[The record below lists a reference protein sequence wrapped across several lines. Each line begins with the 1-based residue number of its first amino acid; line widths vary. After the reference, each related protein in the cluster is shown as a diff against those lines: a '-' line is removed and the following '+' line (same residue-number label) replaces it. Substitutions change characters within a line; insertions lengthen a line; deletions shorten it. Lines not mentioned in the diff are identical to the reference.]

1 MKMENK
7 MVIEKAS
14 PEECGI
20 SSTAVLSF
28 IKTLDSYGLDTRG
41 YVMARG
47 NKIFAEGYYAPYNE
61 KSKHRMY
68 SVSKSFIALAVGLAI
83 EDGLMT
89 LDDKIVDFFPEYD
102 IDRSDENLCSATVK
116 DHLTMRTSM
125 LTEPDWWGKPD
136 RAAAYFK
143 QRSTQI
149 PGTNY
154 SYDSAG
160 SFLLAVIVEK
170 LTGKPMMEYLK
181 DKCLR
186 ELGFSEDS
194 YCLLAPGG
202 HSHADS
208 GVMCSSRDLLIFAR
222 LMLSGGKIGGK
233 RYLSEEFVKKATSK
247 QTDNVKIGIPEALC
261 KDNGYG
267 FLIWKTPRDGF
278 AFVGMADQYAV
289 CDPETDII
297 FVINS
302 CNHKSSDG
310 SSRFLIM
317 HELYKSIIEPA
328 KEFLPENISALSDLR
343 AYESSLELVHLT
355 GGSEE
360 NIQNDIDGV
369 TYVLSE
375 NPMGIKS
382 FRLDFSDDGGEFV
395 YENSDG
401 EMRIKFGLGKNRL
414 GTFPGKRRMSKTA
427 SVYEDGTYA
436 CAASAVWTEREKFR
450 LSVRITDTFIGD
462 VNMTFGFKGDG
473 VSLFMSRHAQR
484 ILDEY
489 DGSAIGR
496 RK

>member
-1 MKMENK
+1 MENK
-7 MVIEKAS
+7 MIFEKAS

-28 IKTLDSYGLDTRG
+28 IKTLDSYGLDTHG
-41 YVMARG
+41 YIMARG

-61 KSKHRMY
+61 SSKHRMY
-68 SVSKSFIALAVGLAI
+68 SVSKSFVTLAVGLAI

-89 LDDKIVDFFPEYD
+89 PEDKIVDFFPEYD
-102 IDRSDENLCSATVK
+102 IDRSDENLCSATVR

-143 QRSTQI
+143 QRSMQI

-208 GVMCSSRDLLIFAR
+208 GVMCTSRDLLIFAR
-222 LMLSGGKIGGK
+222 LMLSGGEINGK
-233 RYLSEEFVKKATSK
+233 RYLSEDFVKAATSK
-247 QTDNVKIGIPEALC
+247 QTDNVKTGIPEPLC
-261 KDNGYG
+261 KDKGYG
-267 FLIWKTPRDGF
+267 YLIWKMPRDGF

-289 CDPETDII
+289 CDPKTDII

-302 CNHKSSDG
+302 CNHISSDG

-317 HELYKSIIEPA
+317 HELYRSIIEPA
-328 KEFLPENISALSDLR
+328 KEFLPDNISDFSDLR
-343 AYESSLELVHLT
+343 AYESALELLHLKGGVHD
-355 GGSEE
+355 
-360 NIQNDIDGV
+360 NIQDEINGI
-369 TYVLSE
+369 TYALSE
-375 NPMGIKS
+375 NPMGITS
-382 FRLDFSDDGGEFV
+382 FKLEFSGDGGALD

-401 EMRIKFGLGKNRL
+401 KMRIEFGLGKNRL

-427 SVYEDGTYA
+427 SVYEDGNYS
-436 CAASAVWTEREKFR
+436 CAASAIWTEKAKFR

-462 VNMTFGFKGDG
+462 VNMTFGFKGNG

-489 DGSAIGR
+489 AGSATGI
-496 RK
+496 KK

>member
-1 MKMENK
+1 MDFKK
-7 MVIEKAS
+7 VS

-20 SSTAVLSF
+20 SSAAVLDF
-28 IKTLDSYGLDTRG
+28 IKTLDSYGLATHG

-47 NKIFAEGYYAPYNE
+47 DKIFAEGYYAPYSAE
-61 KSKHRMY
+61 SQHRMY
-68 SVSKSFIALAVGLAI
+68 SVSKSFVTLAVGLAVD
-83 EDGLMT
+83 EGLMT
-89 LDDKIVDFFPEYD
+89 LDDKIVDFFPEYE
-102 IDRSDENLCSATVK
+102 IDRGDVNLCAATVR

-125 LTEPDWWGKPD
+125 LTEPDWWGRAD
-136 RAAAYFK
+136 RAECYFK
-143 QRSTQI
+143 QKSTQI

-154 SYDSAG
+154 HYDSAG

-186 ELGFSEDS
+186 ELGFSEGA

-208 GVMCSSRDLLIFAR
+208 GVMCTSRDLLIFAR

-233 RYLSEEFVKKATSK
+233 RYLSEKFVKEAVAC
-247 QTDNVKIGIPEALC
+247 QTDNATDGIPAPLC
-261 KDNGYG
+261 KEKGYG
-267 FLIWKTPRDGF
+267 YLIWKTPRDGF

-289 CDPETDII
+289 CDPESDFI

-317 HELYKSIIEPA
+317 HELYKSIIEKLGAP
-328 KEFLPENISALSDLR
+328 LPENAAALKRLR
-343 AYESSLELVHLT
+343 EYESALELVYLSGT
-355 GGSEE
+355 REE
-360 NIQNDIDGV
+360 NIASEINGAV
-369 TYVLSE
+369 YALSE
-375 NPMGIKS
+375 NPMGIS
-382 FRLDFSDDGGEFV
+382 EFRLEFYDGCGAFI
-395 YENSDG
+395 YKNRDG
-401 EMRIKFGLGKNRL
+401 ENLLEFGLGKNKV
-414 GTFPGKRRMSKTA
+414 GVFPGVRRMSKTA
-427 SVYEDGTYA
+427 SVYEDGSYS
-436 CAASAVWTEREKFR
+436 CVASAIWCEREKFR

-462 VNMTFGFKGDG
+462 VNMTFGFSGDG
-473 VSLFMSRHAQR
+473 VSLTMSRHAQR

-489 DGSAIGR
+489 SGSAVGK